1 MRLKKLVNKIVT
13 KSSDSIRSSFKRDLK
28 YNSIAQTASNKKNI
42 VFLLPALRYPCG
54 GNIVSHNNS
63 ETING
68 LDYKSF
74 QSEILYPEEPD
85 FVPTLFKHTGNLKK
99 NLDFDTKKD
108 FVIIPEIYAARHAR
122 LLNEIG
128 VSYAINVQNGY
139 LIDFEL
145 SNFGASLS
153 ELNYSYEH
161 ASIVIG
167 ISDDAIANI
176 KMTFPSCKDKII
188 KSHYVIDKA
197 RLKPIEAKQNT
208 ITYMPRKS
216 LRHTQLFTLMLND
229 KLPKN
234 WHLQPIDGVSE
245 AEVYAM
251 FSDSKIFLSFS
262 EFEGLAMPPAMA
274 ALSGNFVIG
283 YTGEGNKEYFHLDC
297 FDEVYNGDI
306 RTFIDKTLNAVA
318 RFDKGEYKQNMNS
331 INSLADMFS
340 SNSQVRYLKQ
350 LMDEIDAKLN

>member
-1 MRLKKLVNKIVT
+1 
-13 KSSDSIRSSFKRDLK
+13 
-28 YNSIAQTASNKKNI
+28 
-42 VFLLPALRYPCG
+42 
-54 GNIVSHNNS
+54 
-63 ETING
+63 
-68 LDYKSF
+68 
-74 QSEILYPEEPD
+74 
-85 FVPTLFKHTGNLKK
+85 
-99 NLDFDTKKD
+99 
-108 FVIIPEIYAARHAR
+108 
-122 LLNEIG
+122 
-128 VSYAINVQNGY
+128 
-139 LIDFEL
+139 
-145 SNFGASLS
+145 
-153 ELNYSYEH
+153 
-161 ASIVIG
+161 
-167 ISDDAIANI
+167 
-176 KMTFPSCKDKII
+176 
-188 KSHYVIDKA
+188 
-197 RLKPIEAKQNT
+197 
-208 ITYMPRKS
+208 MPRKS

-251 FSDSKIFLSFS
+251 FNDSKIFLSFS